1 MNKINTVEV
10 CKILGIAKATIYNRK
25 KAKTF
30 PNPVD
35 HVKAGRVYAPLWDES
50 EIIEYKNNLAV
61 KLDLATV
68 IRINETGI
76 KRAKQAEKLGVTTH
90 VLNHFCNRHKIT
102 TLATRNDKRTRK
114 VKIDPEAKLFSDFL
128 NNPKRCLS

>member
-1 MNKINTVEV
+1 MKKINIDEV
-10 CKILGIAKATIYNRK
+10 CEILGIARATIYNRK
-25 KAKTF
+25 KAKSF

-35 HVKAGRVYAPLWDES
+35 RVRVGKVYSPLFDKA

-76 KRAKQAEKLGVTTH
+76 TRAKQAEKLGVTKH
-90 VLNHFCNRHKIT
+90 VLNHFCNRNKIT
-102 TLATRNDKRTRK
+102 TIATRADKRIRK
-114 VKIDPEAKLFSDFL
+114 RIVDPESKLFNGYL
-128 NNPKRCLS
+128 TNHVRCLS